1 MFSHTTLHA
10 KKSQLLTLVST
21 CLVGAAIFSG
31 CAAPMGSKSN
41 SSTAA
46 KPATTTTN
54 STAVKSTTTTN
65 STAAKPATAAN
76 NSTAGK
82 STTTT
87 NSTVSKTTTTQPAM
101 METVMLHKDAKL
113 GSFLTD
119 GNGMTLYI
127 YAKDSAG
134 KSACTGDCTKNWMP
148 YVVADAN
155 AKLTEE
161 QSVTGKLSLIK
172 RDDGKFQVAYDG
184 MPLYYYSQD
193 KQSGDVHGQGMGN
206 NWWVFG
212 ADGKQITTKLS

>member
-1 MFSHTTLHA
+1 MIFPNTFHT
-10 KKSQLLTLVST
+10 KKNQLLALVST

-31 CAAPMGSKSN
+31 CAAPMANKSS

-46 KPATTTTN
+46 KPATTTNNTAAKPATTTNN
-54 STAVKSTTTTN
+54 STAVKSTTTT
-65 STAAKPATAAN
+65 STA
-76 NSTAGK
+76 
-82 STTTT
+82 
-87 NSTVSKTTTTQPAM
+87 SKTTTNQPAT

-119 GNGMTLYI
+119 GKGMTLYV

-148 YVVADAN
+148 YLVADAN
-155 AKLTEE
+155 AKLNEA
-161 QSVTGKLSLIK
+161 QSIAGKLSIIK

-184 MPLYYYSQD
+184 MPLYYFSQD
-193 KQSGDVHGQGMGN
+193 KQSGDVHGQGMEN

-212 ADGKQITTKLS
+212 ADGKQITTKVS